1 MFYCGDHDARYVF
14 LLGGAWGGS
23 LGGGAWGGELGGI
36 EEIGERGNYQ
46 WLGVIRKACWKMEGD
61 V

>member
-14 LLGGAWGGS
+14 LL
-23 LGGGAWGGELGGI
+23 GGAWGGELGGI